1 MKKYSFF
8 LIIFF
13 LSLFQIYGESTET
26 EKEEKEEK
34 EEKSAMPNIFYN
46 FGWNLLNSFAYNYG
60 ANFAVAGLGTWGMIE
75 SGLDWKWRNTMY
87 DNEWLTTYIGGP
99 VMTIGVIVP
108 AFSSLV
114 FLVSGRKLKN
124 ERMVIAATALA
135 QTVLLTLTIQSPFKM
150 ITGRGDPGLVDNMFY
165 NRTGKEDDLSRK
177 FDWFNMDFINGWPSG
192 HTANAFS
199 AAATI
204 SEIYHDKFWVK
215 AAAYTYAAF
224 IGFGTT
230 THAHWASEAIA
241 GALMGYAIGK
251 TVGRSYRKF
260 LVKDGEQIPEA
271 LPVSFY
277 CTPYSAGVVIR
288 L

>member
-1 MKKYSFF
+1 MKKFGFF
-8 LIIFF
+8 LLIFF
-13 LSLFQIYGESTET
+13 LLLFHLYGESAEI
-26 EKEEKEEK
+26 
-34 EEKSAMPNIFYN
+34 EKSDSPHIFHN

-75 SGLDWKWRNTMY
+75 TGLDWRWRNTVY
-87 DNEWLTTYIGGP
+87 DNEWLSTYIGGP

-108 AFSSLV
+108 AFSPLI
-114 FLVSGRKLKN
+114 FLVSGRMLKN
-124 ERMVIAATALA
+124 ERLVIAATALA
-135 QTVLLTLTIQSPFKM
+135 QTVLLTLTIQSPIKM
-150 ITGRGDPGLVDNMFY
+150 ITDRGDPALVNNMFY
-165 NRTGKEDDLSRK
+165 KRIKGEDDLSRN
-177 FDWFNMDFINGWPSG
+177 FEWFSMDFINGWPSG

-204 SEIYHDKFWVK
+204 AEIYHDKFWVK

-230 THAHWASEAIA
+230 THAHWASDAIA

-260 LVKDGEQIPEA
+260 LDNDGDNAPDA
-271 LPVSFY
+271 LLVSIY
-277 CTPYSAGVVIR
+277 CTPHSAGVVIR